1 MKKKTQYV
9 DKAYKLTRDAA
20 PLSYMLPSHHSR
32 RFPLLHFDQETGVN
46 RPLRY
51 ATNQKSPFEDEQD
64 GNAILEP
71 IIFEDGFLFVRKENQ
86 VLQQFLHFHP
96 QNGSIFVEVDK
107 AKEAAEEL
115 DYVEMEISAL
125 IEANNL
131 TLEKRVSL
139 ARVLLGSSVDKMS
152 SPEIKRDILL
162 FAKNNPIEFLEA
174 LDDPMIEIEDNVSQ
188 FVSNGFLEIKDKAV
202 MMRTGK
208 KSVRLMGLP
217 FGEEPLY
224 VIASFMQSD
233 EGLPT
238 YKALLKRLK

>member
-9 DKAYKLTRDAA
+9 DKAYKLTRNAA

-96 QNGSIFVEVDK
+96 QKGSIFVEVDK

-115 DYVEMEISAL
+115 DYVEMEINAL

>member
-96 QNGSIFVEVDK
+96 QKGSIFVEVDK

-115 DYVEMEISAL
+115 DYVEMEINAL

>member
-96 QNGSIFVEVDK
+96 QKGSIFVEVDK

-202 MMRTGK
+202 MMKTGK

>member
-96 QNGSIFVEVDK
+96 QKGSIFVEVDK
-107 AKEAAEEL
+107 AKEASEEL
-115 DYVEMEISAL
+115 DYVEMEINAL

>member
-96 QNGSIFVEVDK
+96 QKGSIFVEVDK

>member
-9 DKAYKLTRDAA
+9 DKAYKLTRNAA

-96 QNGSIFVEVDK
+96 QKGSIFVEVDK
-107 AKEAAEEL
+107 AKEASEEL
-115 DYVEMEISAL
+115 DYVEMEINAL

>member
-96 QNGSIFVEVDK
+96 QKGSIFVEVDK
-107 AKEAAEEL
+107 AKEASEEL
-115 DYVEMEISAL
+115 DYVEMEINAL
-125 IEANNL
+125 IEAKNL

-202 MMRTGK
+202 MMKTGK

>member
-96 QNGSIFVEVDK
+96 QKGSIFVEVDK
-107 AKEAAEEL
+107 AKEASEEL
-115 DYVEMEISAL
+115 DYVEMEINAL

-202 MMRTGK
+202 MMKTGK

>member
-71 IIFEDGFLFVRKENQ
+71 II
-86 VLQQFLHFHP
+86 
-96 QNGSIFVEVDK
+96 
-107 AKEAAEEL
+107 KEAAEEL
-115 DYVEMEISAL
+115 DYVEMEINAL

>member
-1 MKKKTQYV
+1 
-9 DKAYKLTRDAA
+9 
-20 PLSYMLPSHHSR
+20 
-32 RFPLLHFDQETGVN
+32 
-46 RPLRY
+46 
-51 ATNQKSPFEDEQD
+51 
-64 GNAILEP
+64 
-71 IIFEDGFLFVRKENQ
+71 
-86 VLQQFLHFHP
+86 
-96 QNGSIFVEVDK
+96 
-107 AKEAAEEL
+107 
-115 DYVEMEISAL
+115 
-125 IEANNL
+125 
-131 TLEKRVSL
+131 
-139 ARVLLGSSVDKMS
+139 MS

>member
-96 QNGSIFVEVDK
+96 QKGSIFVEVDK
-107 AKEAAEEL
+107 AKEASEEL
-115 DYVEMEISAL
+115 DYVEMEINAL

-174 LDDPMIEIEDNVSQ
+174 LDDPMIHAMIWSIW
-188 FVSNGFLEIKDKAV
+188 SNDP
-202 MMRTGK
+202 T
-208 KSVRLMGLP
+208 
-217 FGEEPLY
+217 
-224 VIASFMQSD
+224 MQYAMSS
-233 EGLPT
+233 
-238 YKALLKRLK
+238 R